1 MNEEIKKQLEDNF
14 HFFDQNEDGVIN
26 FNVLKDL
33 MNKCNFPCTEEELQD
48 LVNDV
53 DINEKGQID
62 LKNFMKIANKKL
74 TNIDTEEDLREFF
87 NRIDK
92 NKNGY
97 VSSKNL
103 FDVFSKIDENLKEE
117 EVIQMVKE
125 NDLDLDG
132 FLNYEEFCRMVKNK

>member
-1 MNEEIKKQLEDNF
+1 MNEEIKKKLADNF
-14 HFFDQNEDGVIN
+14 KLFDQNGDGVIN
-26 FNVLKDL
+26 FNILKDL
-33 MNKCNFPCTEEELQD
+33 MNKCDLFCTEEELQD
-48 LVNDV
+48 LVNEV

-62 LKNFMKIANKKL
+62 YKNFIKIANKKL
-74 TNIDTEEDLREFF
+74 TNFDTEEDLREFF

-92 NKNGY
+92 NKKGY
-97 VSSKNL
+97 VTPQNL